1 VLGQCPAVSHGP
13 PAYVVERYRT
23 VNPPESFQ
31 KPL

>member
-1 VLGQCPAVSHGP
+1 MLRGFLAVSHGP